1 MRLFQVKRYLTVD
14 SLEFACVAAVSVCA
28 FFLVLM
34 EVATEVHQAFFTTD
48 GFVFHEITIQRYN
61 LRVIHLWFP
70 PLSPLSLLYF
80 LTFSWR
86 MPSFMLNLNVPQV
99 FLMVVNFVRAVNKKE
114 M

>member
-34 EVATEVHQAFFTTD
+34 KVATEVHQAFFTTD

-70 PLSPLSLLYF
+70 PTLTPFPPLFSYF
-80 LTFSWR
+80 
-86 MPSFMLNLNVPQV
+86 
-99 FLMVVNFVRAVNKKE
+99 FLENAFLHAE
-114 M
+114 P